1 MDHEVIRRLRAAMKA
16 AGFDALVALS
26 QDNVTYTAGFLVPS
40 HALNRFRR
48 TVTVLAGDAFAAQI
62 VVTVEGNLAR
72 ARSRI
77 SDIRVYDQ
85 FSQDPADVLA
95 DALIEAGVAAGRIGI
110 ELDYMPAQ
118 DYIRLRERLPK
129 AEFVHCRDLYFTA
142 RMIKTDEE
150 IALLTKVG
158 ELTERVVGETLAEIR
173 PGMTEKAVA
182 QIVAD
187 RMMNGG
193 CDGLKCQVGS
203 GIRSGITNC
212 SPTDKAIEKG
222 DVIRLEV
229 LGDLNLYRSNVTR
242 TAVVGDPT
250 DEQRRIWDVM
260 IGARDRCKSMIKPG
274 TAVADLYRRYA
285 DHLRAHNIEPTL
297 KFLGHG
303 IGQTIHEEPYI
314 AETRAVILE
323 PNITFTM
330 EPLYMMPDR
339 MGFHV
344 EDMYR
349 VTPTGFAPITGAITP
364 NDTLIR
370 VG

>member
-1 MDHEVIRRLRAAMKA
+1 MDHEVIRRLRTAMKA

-48 TVTVLAGDAFAAQI
+48 TITVLAGDAFATQI
-62 VVTVEGNLAR
+62 VVTVEESLAR
-72 ARSRI
+72 QRSRI

-95 DALIEAGVAAGRIGI
+95 NALIEVGVDAGRVGI

-158 ELTERVVGETLAEIR
+158 QLTERVVGETLAEIR

-182 QIVAD
+182 QVVAD

-203 GIRSGITNC
+203 GIRSSSRKRGHSRC
-212 SPTDKAIEKG
+212 KG
-222 DVIRLEV
+222 RACANLNVQRGGLRIRLV
-229 LGDLNLYRSNVTR
+229 LGASPQRHVFSRGVARS
-242 TAVVGDPT
+242 DS
-250 DEQRRIWDVM
+250 E
-260 IGARDRCKSMIKPG
+260 
-274 TAVADLYRRYA
+274 
-285 DHLRAHNIEPTL
+285 E
-297 KFLGHG
+297 GHRSICAG
-303 IGQTIHEEPYI
+303 
-314 AETRAVILE
+314 
-323 PNITFTM
+323 
-330 EPLYMMPDR
+330 
-339 MGFHV
+339 
-344 EDMYR
+344 
-349 VTPTGFAPITGAITP
+349 
-364 NDTLIR
+364 
-370 VG
+370 

>member
-48 TVTVLAGDAFAAQI
+48 TITVLGGDTFSAQMLS
-62 VVTVEGNLAR
+62 VTVEENLAR

-95 DALIEAGVAAGRIGI
+95 DALLEAGAGAGRIGI

-118 DYIRLRERLPK
+118 DYIRLRERLPG

-150 IALLTKVG
+150 IELLTKVG
-158 ELTERVVGETLAEIR
+158 ELTERVVGHALAEIR

-182 QIVAD
+182 QVVAD

-193 CDGLKCQVGS
+193 CDGLRCQVGS

-212 SPTDKAIEKG
+212 QPTDKAIEKG
-222 DVIRLEV
+222 RRDPPRSSWRTQSLSVECHANGRCRRADRRAAQNMGCHDRRPRALQEHAQAGDGGGRPLSRLC
-229 LGDLNLYRSNVTR
+229 RS
-242 TAVVGDPT
+242 
-250 DEQRRIWDVM
+250 
-260 IGARDRCKSMIKPG
+260 
-274 TAVADLYRRYA
+274 
-285 DHLRAHNIEPTL
+285 
-297 KFLGHG
+297 F
-303 IGQTIHEEPYI
+303 
-314 AETRAVILE
+314 
-323 PNITFTM
+323 
-330 EPLYMMPDR
+330 
-339 MGFHV
+339 
-344 EDMYR
+344 
-349 VTPTGFAPITGAITP
+349 TGAQY
-364 NDTLIR
+364 
-370 VG
+370 